1 MVEFGDGQ
9 ANPLRE
15 LFSAHGWTV
24 EAILNDLTDR
34 ARILIAHRS

>member
-9 ANPLRE
+9 QDQLRD
-15 LFSAHGWTV
+15 LFAAQGWIV

-34 ARILIAHRS
+34 ARILIAHRA